1 MDVGHFKLL
10 LQPLNYLIVAK
21 EPGRYQS
28 SDILKNWLL
37 YLQAQGG
44 FSLIK
49 KSKKKKKINGKRVN
63 KKTKKLDR
71 GKWMHWTSK
80 HIKSTTT
87 AWYLLM
93 SKLTCASDK
102 TLLIQ
107 KWQYSRDVLC
117 NVVEKGMCPEWIL
130 WNEPSLTTD
139 WKCLRKSYSKGHLS
153 IIFIPFLSC

>member
-49 KSKKKKKINGKRVN
+49 KSKKKKKILMVKELI
-63 KKTKKLDR
+63 KKQR
-71 GKWMHWTSK
+71 NWTGESECTELL
-80 HIKSTTT
+80 ST
-87 AWYLLM
+87 
-93 SKLTCASDK
+93 
-102 TLLIQ
+102 
-107 KWQYSRDVLC
+107 
-117 NVVEKGMCPEWIL
+117 
-130 WNEPSLTTD
+130 
-139 WKCLRKSYSKGHLS
+139 
-153 IIFIPFLSC
+153 